1 MTSEAP
7 KTEAELDELPP
18 PATPLEEK
26 ERARA
31 KRKADIKVK
40 RDAQRLIDLTA
51 IEEIEVSLG
60 DSNVTVI
67 DIPYTEG
74 LPTCIACRT
83 PADPELK
90 RYRHRVASGAVKN
103 EEGKATDPLAGVR
116 AAEELADLVRVYP
129 PDAEYAQIRKAR
141 PGVHLQLG
149 TAAVA
154 LAVGR
159 REQEGKA

>member
-1 MTSEAP
+1 MNDEAP
-7 KTEAELDELPP
+7 TTEELDELPP
-18 PATPLEEK
+18 PATELEAK

-31 KRKADIKVK
+31 KRKAENQKA
-40 RDAQRLIDLTA
+40 RDAQRLIDLDA
-51 IEEIEVSLG
+51 IEEIELALG

-67 DIPYTEG
+67 DIPYTPG
-74 LPTCIACRT
+74 LPTCVACRT

-90 RYRHRVASGAVKN
+90 RYRHRVASGAAKN
-103 EEGKATDPLAGVR
+103 EEGKATDPLAGVK

-129 PDAEYAQIRKAR
+129 PDVAYAEVRKAR
-141 PGVHLQLG
+141 PGVHLQVG

-159 REQEGKA
+159 KEQEGKK